1 MRQLKIAQ
9 SITNR
14 TPNVERFFSEIEK
27 IKLISVEREI
37 ELTQLIKSGDKQA
50 ENELVEANLRFVV
63 SVAKQYQSTG
73 SELNDLINEG
83 CIGLIKAAKKYDETR
98 GFKFI
103 SYAVWWIRQSIM
115 EGLNNNGRMI
125 RMPGNQMSLIGKYRD
140 AFSYLEQKLERP
152 PSDEELCEYMD
163 ITRNSLHKIVI
174 TSSKPISLDVP
185 FKEGENDNTLLDIL
199 PNKSE
204 LADKQVVN
212 QSIRQAIEIAMDK
225 YLNEKEKRVLKMFFG
240 FDILEPMSLLQIAE
254 EEDCTRENIR
264 QTKDKAILKLKRIGG
279 NKLFKSVY

>member
-199 PNKSE
+199 PNTGEST
-204 LADKQVVN
+204 DMPVVN
-212 QSIRQAIEIAMDK
+212 QSIRQTIEIAMDK

-254 EEDCTRENIR
+254 EEDCSRENIR